1 MGSLSG
7 KTILITGASKGIGCA
22 TAELL
27 GAEGAYVIAHYG
39 SDRQGAVDATK
50 DIPDDHKFLVHA
62 DLAKSGSPK
71 KLWNEALA
79 WRGTIDVVVANAAI
93 MPEAAFT
100 DSDELWDATWEA
112 AFTVNATAPAFL
124 IREATNYFLSNSGGT
139 IIAISSWAA
148 QRGSGN
154 SKLGAYSAS
163 KAAIAALVKTIARA
177 YGREGIYAYL
187 ISPGVVRTGM
197 SIASAITQ
205 GGEDKITA
213 TLAMGEWIPPME
225 IAEMIAFL
233 ATGKNKHLSGGTI
246 DINGATY
253 IR

>member
-7 KTILITGASKGIGCA
+7 KTILLTGASKGIGCA

-27 GAEGAYVIAHYG
+27 GEEGAFVIAHYG
-39 SDRQGAVDATK
+39 LDRQGAIEATK
-50 DIPDDHKFLVHA
+50 DIADDHKLLLQA
-62 DLAKSGSPK
+62 DLAHPVSAR
-71 KLWNEALA
+71 KLWQEALA
-79 WRGTIDVVVANAAI
+79 WRGSIDVVVANAAI

-100 DSDELWDATWEA
+100 DSDELWDSTWESA
-112 AFTVNATAPAFL
+112 LAVNATAPAL
-124 IREATNYFLSNSGGT
+124 LLREAVNYFLKNSGGT
-139 IIAISSWAA
+139 IIGISSWAA

-154 SKLGAYSAS
+154 VKLGAYSAS

-177 YGREGIYAYL
+177 YGRDGIYAYL

-197 SIASAITQ
+197 SVTSAITQ

-213 TLAMGEWIPPME
+213 TLAMGEWVPPRE
-225 IAEMIAFL
+225 IAEMVAFL
-233 ATGKNKHLSGGTI
+233 ATGKNKHLSGSTI
-246 DINGATY
+246 DINGASY